1 MSINQSIEDSVDKLL
16 VVMKQLRN
24 PDTGCEWDKKQSF
37 ESISKFTI
45 EEAYEVVDS
54 IDRADYG
61 SLKEELGDLLLQVV
75 FHSEIASEKG
85 LFKFKN
91 VVEAI
96 TKKLI
101 ERHPYVFKNKRQHTV
116 EEQLINWENSKL
128 KEKRKKNHESLMDD
142 IPLSLPSLQRSQK
155 IQQRVSQVGFDWDSR
170 QECFKKIEEE
180 LRELKQAMNSSDKEA
195 IQEEIGDLLISI
207 VNLSRHLE
215 LDAEESLRQ
224 GNLKFEKRFKFIEI
238 ELKKKNKK
246 FSETSLREMDLLW
259 EKAKKVL

>member
-1 MSINQSIEDSVDKLL
+1 
-16 VVMKQLRN
+16 
-24 PDTGCEWDKKQSF
+24 
-37 ESISKFTI
+37 
-45 EEAYEVVDS
+45 
-54 IDRADYG
+54 
-61 SLKEELGDLLLQVV
+61 
-75 FHSEIASEKG
+75 
-85 LFKFKN
+85 
-91 VVEAI
+91 
-96 TKKLI
+96 
-101 ERHPYVFKNKRQHTV
+101 
-116 EEQLINWENSKL
+116 
-128 KEKRKKNHESLMDD
+128 MDD
-142 IPLSLPSLQRSQK
+142 IPLNLPSLQRSQK
-155 IQQRVSQVGFDWDSR
+155 IQQRVSQVGFDWNSC

-195 IQEEIGDLLISI
+195 IQEEIGDLLFSL